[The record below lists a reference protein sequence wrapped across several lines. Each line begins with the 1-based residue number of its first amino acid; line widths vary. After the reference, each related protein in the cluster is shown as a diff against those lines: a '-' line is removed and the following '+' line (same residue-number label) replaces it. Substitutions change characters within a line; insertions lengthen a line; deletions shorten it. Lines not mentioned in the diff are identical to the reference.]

1 MALAVTHVILTIV
14 VLDLFRHYVFGKK
27 KFPRYWLVIG
37 GIAGLLP
44 DIDLPLQWLV
54 NLFTPEHLT
63 LHGVFTHSIFYVILI
78 LIVGIYFHAE
88 KNHKWAGIMYVIAF
102 GWFFHLLL
110 DFLYCNSYAYF
121 WPLVFKFNWCP
132 ELLNFSHYKTGIDAL
147 ILVAWLV
154 HEEVH
159 KMIKDYI

>member
-1 MALAVTHVILTIV
+1 
-14 VLDLFRHYVFGKK
+14 
-27 KFPRYWLVIG
+27 
-37 GIAGLLP
+37 
-44 DIDLPLQWLV
+44 LV